1 MNNERKKQKC
11 SKMLEKLQPKEHKNV
26 TATKA
31 LKNFKNCNKSQQ
43 NLQLQNE
50 LQDIPPPQEKTAK
63 TTL

>member
-1 MNNERKKQKC
+1 
-11 SKMLEKLQPKEHKNV
+11 MLEKLQPKEHKNV

-50 LQDIPPPQEKTAK
+50 LQDIPPPKKKQQKQRFK
-63 TTL
+63 YCKKCVQTL